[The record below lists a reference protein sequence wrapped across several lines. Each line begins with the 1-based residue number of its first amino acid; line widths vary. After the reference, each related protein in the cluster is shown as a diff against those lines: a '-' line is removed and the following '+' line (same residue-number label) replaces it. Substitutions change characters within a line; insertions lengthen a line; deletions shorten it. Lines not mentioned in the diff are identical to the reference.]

1 MAISMSSGHL
11 APSSGG
17 FEPQRAFNWTLILP
31 GVSDPELVRLA
42 VEKIQMPRV
51 SNSVIRLRYM
61 NTDRKVAGGASVDA
75 NAITV
80 RDFVDKPV
88 LKVLSDWRKQVH
100 DMGASEIIGYAS
112 DYKKNATVQLVDP
125 KGEVKRSYTLMGVW
139 PSQLSF
145 TDLDYNSDS
154 SEVKISMTLQV
165 DTYKFN
171 F

>member
-1 MAISMSSGHL
+1 MSAGHL

-51 SNSVIRLRYM
+51 SNSVIRLRFQ
-61 NTDRKVAGGASVDA
+61 NQDRKVAGGASVDA

-88 LKVLSDWRKQVH
+88 LKVLSDWRKQVN
-100 DMGASEIIGYAS
+100 DMQAGIIGYAS

-125 KGEVKRSYTLMGVW
+125 KGEVKRSFTLEGVW

-165 DTYKFN
+165 DVYKFN

>member
-1 MAISMSSGHL
+1 MINMSAGHL

-51 SNSVIRLRYM
+51 SNSVIRLRFQ
-61 NTDRKVAGGASVDA
+61 NQDRKVAGGASVDA

-100 DMGASEIIGYAS
+100 DMQAGIIGYAS

-125 KGEVKRSYTLMGVW
+125 KGEVKRSFTLEGVW

-165 DTYKFN
+165 DVYKFN

>member
-1 MAISMSSGHL
+1 MSISMSAGHL

-17 FEPQRAFNWTLILP
+17 FEAQRSFNWTLILP

-51 SNSVIRLRYM
+51 SNSVIRLRYQ
-61 NTDRKVAGGASVDA
+61 NQDRKLAGGASVDA

-100 DMGASEIIGYAS
+100 DMQTGIIGYAS
-112 DYKKNATVQLVDP
+112 DYKKNATVQLLDP
-125 KGEVKRSYTLMGVW
+125 KGEVKRSFTLEGVW

>member
-1 MAISMSSGHL
+1 MAISVSSAHI

-17 FEPQRAFNWTLILP
+17 FEPQRAFNWVLILS
-31 GVSDPELVRLA
+31 GVSDPELIRLT
-42 VEKIQMPRV
+42 VEKVQMPRV
-51 SNSVIRLRYM
+51 SNSVIRLRYQ
-61 NTDRKVAGGASVDA
+61 NTDVKVAGGASVDA

-88 LKVLSDWRKQVH
+88 LKVLTDWRKQVH
-100 DMGASEIIGYAS
+100 DMQTGIIGYAQ
-112 DYKKNATVQLVDP
+112 DYKKTATIQLIDP
-125 KGEVKRSYTLMGVW
+125 KGEVKRSVTVDGVW

-165 DTYKFN
+165 DRYKFN